1 MLRRR
6 LGPLLPLL
14 LATLAG
20 CARPEFADRIV
31 VADSP
36 EALAAFRAELARDH
50 AAPQLAGFETALDE
64 LQLAG
69 MDRHP
74 TAAARAAAMRAIVH
88 GRTVRAVEILGWQ
101 ARRDRLRS
109 EIASLT
115 PTIKQDRRTR
125 ERDGAATSPTVLNRI
140 QNVEA
145 ILEQLHR
152 HLAETETQLQT
163 LGTPAGATP

>member
-1 MLRRR
+1 MLRWFAC
-6 LGPLLPLL
+6 LF
-14 LATLAG
+14 AAVILAG
-20 CARPEFADRIV
+20 CTKPGLADLAVR
-31 VADSP
+31 ADT
-36 EALAAFRAELARDH
+36 EQELTKFRAELAARFP
-50 AAPQLAGFETALDE
+50 ASQLSAFETALQE

-115 PTIKQDRRTR
+115 PTIEQDRRTR